1 MKSPERDRTMKKRE
15 SKLQLHRETVR
26 QLDTRA
32 LTAEEMVKARG
43 GIDWTGCMSECTEC
57 GQVAFA
63 N

>member
-1 MKSPERDRTMKKRE
+1 MPGKGSNMKKRE

-26 QLDTRA
+26 QLDTRT
-32 LTAEEMVKARG
+32 LTTEEMVKARG

-63 N
+63 Q